1 MRIKTFLIATLI
13 IGAMTFPFRHN
24 VMPVV
29 AHSASPAAS
38 TATAAAAQDIN
49 PLASYDAQITNFN
62 PFSLL
67 FGQNVMPDA
76 THSAFPAALTATAAV
91 PDYPSDGS
99 NPDRRIE
106 DGFLQ
111 YSMLSRGTTP
121 SRVETFYKTN
131 YCDEAWQLVN
141 TSPSNLEGPYQIVHS
156 NTQTCVGVP
165 GDGNGVVAVQTACN
179 KQLTNQLWKKVTINA
194 NICWFINVHSG
205 KYLCHAGMAP
215 VKQYSAAGMPGH
227 ELTYFWSVRP
237 WDGEKTSSGKC
248 LPPN

>member
-1 MRIKTFLIATLI
+1 MLAIT
-13 IGAMTFPFRHN
+13 
-24 VMPVV
+24 
-29 AHSASPAAS
+29 HSASPAAL
-38 TATAAAAQDIN
+38 TATSAAARGIN
-49 PLASYDAQITNFN
+49 PLASYDFGITDSN

-67 FGQNVMPDA
+67 SGHNAMPVFTRSALSA
-76 THSAFPAALTATAAV
+76 TLTATAAV

-99 NPDRRIE
+99 NPDRRIM
-106 DGFLQ
+106 DGYLH
-111 YSMLSRGTTP
+111 YSLLSRGTTP

-131 YCDEAWQLVN
+131 YCDEAWQLAN
-141 TSPSNLEGPYQIVHS
+141 TNPSNIKGPYQIIHS
-156 NTQTCVGVP
+156 NTRTCVGVP

-179 KQLTNQLWKKVTINA
+179 TQQTNQLWYKEDLIPGDPSL
-194 NICWFINVHSG
+194 CWFINVHSG
-205 KYLCHAGMAP
+205 KFLCHAGMAP